1 MQKIDSEKYITIK
14 MRIKGTAITN
24 GKTVSLYEYSFQHNQ
39 KVRKKKI
46 KRSKEEYR
54 KWYRPIW
61 I

>member
-1 MQKIDSEKYITIK
+1 
-14 MRIKGTAITN
+14 MRIKGTATTN

-46 KRSKEEYR
+46 KRSKEECR